1 MKVNSGKHLL
11 ELKDKYQD
19 LMAPRNIG
27 NMANDEVVTIC
38 IKGNEKADYT
48 EVSRAIYEL
57 RKYVNSLNG
66 DRAKILYE
74 DDPKQKENF
83 NFHITYKF
91 SIEVDSTSIYSEK
104 IKDLIQEIYTLR
116 SKDSSVKNA
125 LKQDPNPTENGPKD
139 SNSGETSN
147 KKVPSKKASNKE
159 VKKQIIP
166 PTETTRKTS
175 PRQAGDKNDL

>member
-19 LMAPRNIG
+19 LMAPRSIG

-91 SIEVDSTSIYSEK
+91 SIEVDSTSIYSKK
-104 IKDLIQEIYTLR
+104 IRDLIQEIYTLR

-125 LKQDPNPTENGPKD
+125 LKQDPNLTDNDLVDSKNEKKSPSQKDNKKKSDKPETLSNKTSAKD
-139 SNSGETSN
+139 S
-147 KKVPSKKASNKE
+147 
-159 VKKQIIP
+159 Q
-166 PTETTRKTS
+166 
-175 PRQAGDKNDL
+175 RQVGDKNDL